1 MFNYE
6 KNQKQNQGG
15 KMAKLSQA
23 AQVAKNI
30 KQVAKKYDM
39 KVTASSQYFSMGN
52 SVTVKVLTGS
62 DDDVKKLK
70 DYAAM
75 YQYGSFDGMTDS
87 YNSNNVRDDI
97 PQTKYLSIDDER
109 AQYIVKDLKGD
120 KYDDYTWK
128 VDGEKVRS
136 WYQFADA
143 LKKVASNQVGFEWF
157 SLLKN
162 TVNDLNNSNTS
173 GVAFPIHVG
182 YGGKV
187 FQVLKNK
194 TNQEVALCN

>member
-6 KNQKQNQGG
+6 KNQKQKQGG
-15 KMAKLSQA
+15 NMAKLSQA

-75 YQYGSFDGMTDS
+75 YEAGSFDGMNDI
-87 YNSNNVRDDI
+87 YNYDNKRDDI

-109 AQYIVKDLKGD
+109 AQYIIEQLKGD
-120 KYDDYTWK
+120 RYDDYTWK
-128 VDGEKVRS
+128 VDGEEVRS

-143 LKKVASNQVGFEWF
+143 LKKVASNQVGFEWNTILL
-157 SLLKN
+157 SL
-162 TVNDLNNSNTS
+162 VEDLNNSSAS
-173 GVAFPIHVG
+173 GMGFPLNGKNFYVG
-182 YGGKV
+182 
-187 FQVLKNK
+187 KNK
-194 TNQEVALCN
+194 KEAA

>member
-15 KMAKLSQA
+15 NMAKLSQA

-30 KQVAKKYDM
+30 KQVAKKYGM

-75 YQYGSFDGMTDS
+75 YEAGSFDGMNDI
-87 YNSNNVRDDI
+87 YNYDNKRDDI
-97 PQTKYLSIDDER
+97 PQTKYLFINDER

-120 KYDDYTWK
+120 DYDDYTWK
-128 VDGEKVRS
+128 VDGKQVRS
-136 WYQFADA
+136 FYDFTNQ
-143 LKKVASNQVGFEWF
+143 LKKVASNQVGFEWNTILL
-157 SLLKN
+157 SL
-162 TVNDLNNSNTS
+162 VEDLNKTS
-173 GVAFPIHVG
+173 ASGMGFPLNGKNFYVA
-182 YGGKV
+182 
-187 FQVLKNK
+187 KNK
-194 TNQEVALCN
+194 KEAA

>member
-15 KMAKLSQA
+15 KMTKLSQA

-75 YQYGSFDGMTDS
+75 Y
-87 YNSNNVRDDI
+87 
-97 PQTKYLSIDDER
+97 E
-109 AQYIVKDLKGD
+109 
-120 KYDDYTWK
+120 
-128 VDGEKVRS
+128 
-136 WYQFADA
+136 
-143 LKKVASNQVGFEWF
+143 
-157 SLLKN
+157 
-162 TVNDLNNSNTS
+162 
-173 GVAFPIHVG
+173 
-182 YGGKV
+182 
-187 FQVLKNK
+187 
-194 TNQEVALCN
+194 

>member
-15 KMAKLSQA
+15 KMTKLSQA

-70 DYAAM
+70 DYSAM
-75 YQYGSFDGMTDS
+75 YEYGSFDGMTDC
-87 YNSNNVRDDI
+87 YNANNVRDDI
-97 PQTKYLSIDDER
+97 PQTKYLIINDER
-109 AQYIVKDLKGD
+109 AQYIIEQLKGD
-120 KYDDYTWK
+120 RYDDYTWK
-128 VDGEKVRS
+128 VDGEEVRS

-143 LKKVASNQVGFEWF
+143 LKKVASNQVGFEWNTILL
-157 SLLKN
+157 SL
-162 TVNDLNNSNTS
+162 VEDLNNSSAS
-173 GVAFPIHVG
+173 GMGFPLNGKNFYVG
-182 YGGKV
+182 
-187 FQVLKNK
+187 KNK
-194 TNQEVALCN
+194 KEAA